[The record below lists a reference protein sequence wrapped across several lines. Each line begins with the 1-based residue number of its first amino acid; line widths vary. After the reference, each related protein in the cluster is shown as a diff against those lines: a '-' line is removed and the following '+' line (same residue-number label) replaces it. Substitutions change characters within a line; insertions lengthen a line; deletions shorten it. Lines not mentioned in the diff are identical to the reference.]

1 MARSALK
8 RTIEPYGIFGATRR
22 MYQKC
27 TLQGAYKISEEARRN
42 EDVPTTDDG
51 EEIGSGTTIWHQEFN
66 MTPSFSTWTQVT
78 MLHMYLLVVR
88 LRCFD
93 KETYRMWQ
101 SMLVDNF
108 FQEAE
113 DKMDIVHHI
122 SSRGLRQR
130 YLQDLF
136 MVWRGVMVAYDEG
149 LMRGD
154 AVLAAAVWRNM
165 FKAQPDV
172 DARHLAAIV
181 SYMRRSIVRLDR
193 TPDETFILHAGGE
206 LFSDA
211 KAWPA
216 PTADLGFVDEP
227 ANKEMALLL
236 KEAERL
242 AGEEAAVAPAVAAPV
257 EAVKAAAA
265 DKAA

>member
-1 MARSALK
+1 
-8 RTIEPYGIFGATRR
+8 
-22 MYQKC
+22 
-27 TLQGAYKISEEARRN
+27 
-42 EDVPTTDDG
+42 
-51 EEIGSGTTIWHQEFN
+51 
-66 MTPSFSTWTQVT
+66 MTPSFSTWTQIT
-78 MLHMYLLVVR
+78 MLHMYLLVTR

-181 SYMRRSIVRLDR
+181 SYIRRSISRLDR
-193 TPDETFILHAGGE
+193 TPDEVFILHAGGE
-206 LFSDA
+206 LFSDT
-211 KAWPA
+211 KAWPP
-216 PTADLGFVDEP
+216 PTADLGLVDEP
-227 ANKEMALLL
+227 ATKEMVLLL

-242 AGEEAAVAPAVAAPV
+242 EAEQAKTAPVIETVVEEA
-257 EAVKAAAA
+257 EKAA
-265 DKAA
+265 DKAASA

>member
-1 MARSALK
+1 
-8 RTIEPYGIFGATRR
+8 
-22 MYQKC
+22 
-27 TLQGAYKISEEARRN
+27 
-42 EDVPTTDDG
+42 
-51 EEIGSGTTIWHQEFN
+51 

-78 MLHMYLLVVR
+78 MLHMYLLVTR

-181 SYMRRSIVRLDR
+181 SYIRRSIARLDR

-206 LFSDA
+206 LFSDP
-211 KAWPA
+211 KAWPP
-216 PTADLGFVDEP
+216 PTADLGLVDEP
-227 ANKEMALLL
+227 ATKEMVLLL
-236 KEAERL
+236 KEAARL
-242 AGEEAAVAPAVAAPV
+242 EAEQAPV
-257 EAVKAAAA
+257 PVVEKAAEKAVE
-265 DKAA
+265 KAASA